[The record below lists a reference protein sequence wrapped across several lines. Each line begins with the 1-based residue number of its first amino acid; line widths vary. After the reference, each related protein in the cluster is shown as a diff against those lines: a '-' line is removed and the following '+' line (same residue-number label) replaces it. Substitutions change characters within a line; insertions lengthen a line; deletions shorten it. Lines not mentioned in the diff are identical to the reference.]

1 MKKKYKIAIIALSL
15 ILAFACVMLAA
26 ELWDYHKDAKTFD
39 NLSEAVNTVPPEI
52 EDENVHRRD
61 INSLNNI
68 NCDCVGWICI
78 PGTAVDY
85 PVMLT
90 PDELQKYI
98 RKNFYCESS
107 SAGVPFID
115 GRCTTESDNI
125 IIYGHNMKDGSMFAA
140 LKGYVSEAFYLQH
153 TTLEFETLE
162 GCREYRIIAVLNTT
176 AGDSWFNFIN
186 AETDKAFSNAVS
198 RLMKNS
204 LYDTG
209 VSVSPGDKFVTLSTC
224 YGGDNGRLI
233 VIAKECGG

>member
-15 ILAFACVMLAA
+15 ILAFASVMLATD
-26 ELWDYHKDAKTFD
+26 LWDYHKDAKMFD
-39 NLSEAVNTVPPEI
+39 NLTEVVNTVPPEI
-52 EDENVHRRD
+52 EAEAVHRRD

-68 NCDCVGWICI
+68 NRDCVGWICI

-90 PDELQKYI
+90 PDEPQKYI

-115 GRCTTESDNI
+115 GRCTTESDNV
-125 IIYGHNMKDGSMFAA
+125 IIYGHNMKDGSMFAS
-140 LKGYVSEAFYLQH
+140 LKGYVSEAFYMQH
-153 TTLEFETLE
+153 TTFEFETLE
-162 GCREYRIIAVLNTT
+162 GCNEYRIIAILNTT
-176 AGDSWFNFIN
+176 VGDSWFNFIN
-186 AETDKAFSNAVS
+186 AETKNDFNDAVS

-209 VSVSPGDKFVTLSTC
+209 VSISPEDKFVTLSTC
-224 YGGDNGRLI
+224 YGVDNGRLI
-233 VIAKECGG
+233 VIAKEC